1 MGKIRQLRED
11 QIVNGGSQEHIYPVT
26 YTKAVYSKDRQNLQD
41 IIDSIREGNFLKD
54 GSIKT
59 RHLKDKAV
67 TTSKLDDGSV
77 DNRVLA
83 IDAVTYDK
91 LKDKSV
97 ITEKLNDR
105 AGATE
110 KVEEKAITNPKLGNQ
125 SVDGRVVREASL
137 ETKHLANESV
147 TTDKIRDDCVN
158 GRKIQKGTIELYH
171 LSAMLASILKA
182 AIGLPEDLINQMTY
196 LYKKINEIQP
206 ISEDDI
212 DKITEGS
219 YVPEQTNPT
228 PSPDSNLISYVKAID
243 VKVTDT
249 GKKLDQF
256 IASDLTTEQVN
267 DLLDKQNDNIN
278 I

>member
-1 MGKIRQLRED
+1 MPTFRQDPKMGGFVPLMKTDDIND
-11 QIVNGGSQEHIYPVT
+11 Q
-26 YTKAVYSKDRQNLQD
+26 A
-41 IIDSIREGNFLKD
+41 
-54 GSIKT
+54 
-59 RHLKDKAV
+59 
-67 TTSKLDDGSV
+67 
-77 DNRVLA
+77 
-83 IDAVTYDK
+83 
-91 LKDKSV
+91 
-97 ITEKLNDR
+97 
-105 AGATE
+105 
-110 KVEEKAITNPKLGNQ
+110 
-125 SVDGRVVREASL
+125 
-137 ETKHLANESV
+137 V

-219 YVPEQTNPT
+219 YVPEDEET
-228 PSPDSNLISYVKAID
+228 PPPPASLSLNQKVEALEKKVKINENDNSYIRL
-243 VKVTDT
+243 
-249 GKKLDQF
+249 KLDSF
-256 IASDLTTEQVN
+256 IDSDLTTEQVN